1 MAAEPRLG
9 VHVKAR
15 HPHREVQQR
24 IAVGQPGGAQQVT
37 PSHPG
42 ALLDRRSLE
51 EGNTGLEAP
60 AVVDTDREHP
70 GHLPGEADHP
80 AIGPKHRSTGGDR
93 EVHPPVTG
101 ESSLRGEGRNDR
113 TFHRRGETDAG
124 DHPELS
130 E

>member
-1 MAAEPRLG
+1 MADEPRLG

-80 AIGPKHRSTGGDR
+80 AIGRPHRGTGGDR
-93 EVHPPVTG
+93 EIRSPMTG
-101 ESSLRGEGRNDR
+101 VSPLGAKGRNDR
-113 TFHRRGETDAG
+113 TVHRRRKTDAG